1 MLRIYIVDDDISAI
15 KVLENII
22 EDNDLG
28 DVIGFSLGG
37 EEAVDKILSKE
48 PDIVLIDLLM
58 PEKDGIEM
66 VNDIRKQNETIK
78 FIMISHVNTKNMI
91 SSAYKSGIEFFI
103 NKPINNIEVKIVME
117 KIAEKINMEK
127 IFSQISNVVVK
138 KEKFA
143 ARKDDEDPVTDI
155 ITSIRRV
162 LNKLGIL
169 GEKGGEDILRIC
181 RYLVENK
188 GSVFDYKFKDICD
201 KLTDDNPKAMEQR
214 IRRAVNIGLNNLAS
228 MGIEDYMNITFTRY
242 SNSLYNFQDVKAQMD
257 FIRGKRKSGGKI
269 NVKKF
274 IDNLMANQELRE
286 K

>member
-28 DVIGFSLGG
+28 EVIGFSLGG
-37 EEAVDKILSKE
+37 EAAVDEILSLE

-66 VNDIRKQNETIK
+66 VNDIRKHNESIK

-127 IFSQISNVVVK
+127 IFSQISSVVVK
-138 KEKFA
+138 KEKA
-143 ARKDDEDPVTDI
+143 SGRKDDDDPVTDI
-155 ITSIRRV
+155 ITSIRRI
-162 LNKLGIL
+162 LNRLGIL
-169 GEKGGEDILRIC
+169 GEKGGEDILKVC

-188 GSVFDYKFKDICD
+188 VSIYDYRFKDICK

-214 IRRAVNIGLNNLAS
+214 IRRAVNMGLNNLANI
-228 MGIEDYMNITFTRY
+228 GIEDYMNITFTRY

-257 FIRGKRKSGGKI
+257 YIRGNRMSGGKI

-286 K
+286 N

>member
-1 MLRIYIVDDDISAI
+1 
-15 KVLENII
+15 
-22 EDNDLG
+22 
-28 DVIGFSLGG
+28 
-37 EEAVDKILSKE
+37 
-48 PDIVLIDLLM
+48 
-58 PEKDGIEM
+58 
-66 VNDIRKQNETIK
+66 
-78 FIMISHVNTKNMI
+78 
-91 SSAYKSGIEFFI
+91 
-103 NKPINNIEVKIVME
+103 ME

-228 MGIEDYMNITFTRY
+228 MGIEDYINITFTRY

>member
-143 ARKDDEDPVTDI
+143 ARKEDEDPVTDI

-169 GEKGGEDILRIC
+169 GEKGGEDLLKIC

-188 GSVFDYKFKDICD
+188 GSVFDYKFKDLCS